1 MSVIST
7 MEAVNKAVI
16 TLLEATIVFVIL
28 DIL

>member
-1 MSVIST
+1 MSVMST
-7 MEAVNKAVI
+7 MEAVNKTVI